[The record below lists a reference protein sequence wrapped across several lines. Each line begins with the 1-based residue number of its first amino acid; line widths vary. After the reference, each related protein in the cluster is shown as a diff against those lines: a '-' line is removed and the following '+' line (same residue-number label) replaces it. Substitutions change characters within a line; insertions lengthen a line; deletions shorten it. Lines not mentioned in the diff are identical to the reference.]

1 MNFALNYDWGCV
13 LQSQECSRHRE
24 ACEERGVEVDEG
36 WRDGDEEVVWLA
48 ALLLFSMKA
57 EEDKAPLA
65 GRLSCWDLE
74 PIIKRLRYLLFL
86 NPPSLHVPPL
96 LLWSI
101 ALLISFERSCTHN
114 WLIMLPKTLCKS
126 TFANTNY
133 YLLTG
138 AHTVKKKTEQIHEGD
153 NRKAF
158 VFPQGKKAEMS
169 IWLKIT

>member
-1 MNFALNYDWGCV
+1 
-13 LQSQECSRHRE
+13 
-24 ACEERGVEVDEG
+24 
-36 WRDGDEEVVWLA
+36 
-48 ALLLFSMKA
+48 
-57 EEDKAPLA
+57 
-65 GRLSCWDLE
+65 
-74 PIIKRLRYLLFL
+74 
-86 NPPSLHVPPL
+86 
-96 LLWSI
+96 
-101 ALLISFERSCTHN
+101 
-114 WLIMLPKTLCKS
+114 MLPKTLCKS